1 MLCFLQ
7 YLYNRSLLSLSPKH
21 YFVGM
26 GTKFARV
33 EHIMTNRQL
42 ILAGITTSQMVLL
55 QQQGYYNDSSFPSR
69 QQNSRCHYIRTNHA
83 LSSGVVCWRF
93 SIKGSRLNL
102 DNTIIIPITMDAL
115 YTDVNV
121 RILQRINY
129 DVLISAV

>member
-1 MLCFLQ
+1 
-7 YLYNRSLLSLSPKH
+7 
-21 YFVGM
+21 M

-83 LSSGVVCWRF
+83 LSS
-93 SIKGSRLNL
+93 RLNL